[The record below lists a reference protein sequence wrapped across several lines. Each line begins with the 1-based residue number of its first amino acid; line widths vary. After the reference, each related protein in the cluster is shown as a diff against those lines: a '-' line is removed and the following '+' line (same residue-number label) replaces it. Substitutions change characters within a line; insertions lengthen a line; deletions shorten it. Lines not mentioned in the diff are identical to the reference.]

1 MLCQVQKSHP
11 QDLLPLLKKVL
22 KYLYHSNW
30 DTRLAAAQAVEA
42 ILKNVPVWSPSEG
55 KGGDVKVEDPEG
67 KMTLAMFDVKNL
79 LENGQFLMSSEGKE
93 FDVEKS
99 ETNGENNKLQQREKL
114 NKEFGF
120 DKLGLKSEQFIDDED
135 LNDHQQETVNDKK
148 FASEIL
154 VQWKKSNLSLVKTA
168 SALER

>member
-1 MLCQVQKSHP
+1 MLRQVQKSHP

-42 ILKNVPVWSPSEG
+42 ILKNVSVWSPSEA
-55 KGGDVKVEDPEG
+55 KGGDVKVEDPEA

-79 LENGQFLMSSEGKE
+79 LEN
-93 FDVEKS
+93 
-99 ETNGENNKLQQREKL
+99 
-114 NKEFGF
+114 
-120 DKLGLKSEQFIDDED
+120 DDED

>member
-1 MLCQVQKSHP
+1 MQWFMNDLQK
-11 QDLLPLLKKVL
+11 LRIIIII
-22 KYLYHSNW
+22 
-30 DTRLAAAQAVEA
+30 T
-42 ILKNVPVWSPSEG
+42 ILKNIPVWSPSEA

-67 KMTLAMFDVKNL
+67 KMTLAKFDVKHL
-79 LENGQFLMSSEGKE
+79 WRMNGQFLMSSEGKE
-93 FDVEKS
+93 VDVEKS
-99 ETNGENNKLQQREKL
+99 EFNGVNSKLRQREKL
-114 NKEFGF
+114 NKE
-120 DKLGLKSEQFIDDED
+120 LSVRSLVLTSWVSNRIIDEED